1 MSVNRRHA
9 LKAGAALASSA
20 GLLDWS
26 CAWSAE
32 QPFKPEPGAKLR
44 FLRWSK
50 FLDAENKATTE
61 AITAFTQA
69 TGVEVRVENEW
80 QDDIQTKAA
89 VAVNVGSGPDIAWTL
104 NATAQLFPDKLLD
117 VTDVADYLG
126 RKYGGWYPIAQT
138 YGKSAER
145 WIAIPSILVGVLP
158 TYRISWVK
166 QAGFDKFP
174 ADSDG
179 FLKLCQQL
187 HKAGHPAGFAFGHA
201 TNDATCWCH
210 WLLWSHGAR
219 IVDEQGRVAINGT
232 ATLRAI
238 EYARAIY
245 PTLIPGTLSWNDA
258 SNNKAFLGGEIA
270 LTDNSTSIYGKALA
284 DKMPIAADIGHATW
298 PIGPAGTPTE
308 LHLVF
313 PLITFKYTKY
323 PNAAKAFLTF
333 MMEKEQYQNLLR
345 SSVGYISQSL
355 QAYENDPAW
364 FTDAKI
370 TPFREVSARARSG
383 AYAGKL
389 GQAAAAALAD
399 FVVVD
404 MFAEVVTGQLTPRE
418 AMEKAEKRAQR
429 FYRN

>member
-1 MSVNRRHA
+1 MPFNRRAA
-9 LKAGAALASSA
+9 LRAGAALALRT

-26 CAWSAE
+26 YAWSAE

-61 AITAFTQA
+61 AITAFTQV

-126 RKYGGWYPIAQT
+126 RRYGGWYPIAQA
-138 YGKSAER
+138 YGKHGDR

-158 TYRISWVK
+158 TYRISWVRE
-166 QAGFDKFP
+166 AGFEKFP
-174 ADSDG
+174 VDSEG

-187 HKAGHPAGFAFGHA
+187 HKNGHPAGFAFGHA

-210 WLLWSHGAR
+210 WLLWSHAAR
-219 IVDEQGRVAINGT
+219 IVDEQGRVAINSP
-232 ATLRAI
+232 ATLRAL

-245 PTLIPGTLSWNDA
+245 PTMIPGTLSWNDA

-284 DKMPIAADIGHATW
+284 DKMTIAGDIGHASW
-298 PIGPAGTPTE
+298 PIGPIGTPTE

-313 PLITFKYTKY
+313 PLMTFKYTKY
-323 PNAAKAFLTF
+323 PNAARAFLAF

-355 QAYENDPAW
+355 KAYENDPAW

-370 TPFREVSARARSG
+370 TAFREVSARARSG

-404 MFAEVVTGQLTPRE
+404 MFAEAVTGQLTPRE
-418 AMEKAEKRAQR
+418 AMERAEKRAQR
-429 FYRN
+429 FYRS

>member
-20 GLLDWS
+20 GLLDWTY
-26 CAWSAE
+26 AWSAE

-179 FLKLCQQL
+179 FLKLCQQI
-187 HKAGHPAGFAFGHA
+187 A
-201 TNDATCWCH
+201 
-210 WLLWSHGAR
+210 
-219 IVDEQGRVAINGT
+219 QGRTSGGFC
-232 ATLRAI
+232 LRT
-238 EYARAIY
+238 R
-245 PTLIPGTLSWNDA
+245 
-258 SNNKAFLGGEIA
+258 
-270 LTDNSTSIYGKALA
+270 
-284 DKMPIAADIGHATW
+284 H
-298 PIGPAGTPTE
+298 
-308 LHLVF
+308 
-313 PLITFKYTKY
+313 
-323 PNAAKAFLTF
+323 
-333 MMEKEQYQNLLR
+333 
-345 SSVGYISQSL
+345 
-355 QAYENDPAW
+355 
-364 FTDAKI
+364 
-370 TPFREVSARARSG
+370 
-383 AYAGKL
+383 
-389 GQAAAAALAD
+389 
-399 FVVVD
+399 
-404 MFAEVVTGQLTPRE
+404 
-418 AMEKAEKRAQR
+418 
-429 FYRN
+429 